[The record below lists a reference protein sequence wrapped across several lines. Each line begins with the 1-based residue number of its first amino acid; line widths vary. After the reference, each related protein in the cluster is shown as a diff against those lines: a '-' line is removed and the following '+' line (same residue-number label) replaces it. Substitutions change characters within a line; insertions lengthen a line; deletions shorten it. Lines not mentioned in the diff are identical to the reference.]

1 MATDAVSAGLS
12 TQESVST
19 DNLVGENS
27 NVRYLLLNFEVLR
40 GIDYELR
47 VAHPQLLL
55 QVCVDVVRVIYVKL
69 DHVLVP

>member
-1 MATDAVSAGLS
+1 M
-12 TQESVST
+12 
-19 DNLVGENS
+19 
-27 NVRYLLLNFEVLR
+27 RYLLLNFEVLR